1 MGREA
6 PSGAKNALE
15 ARKRVAEFFGEDMAA
30 PGHHVKK
37 VPKHRHYGAG
47 KYS

>member
-15 ARKRVAEFFGEDMAA
+15 ARKRVAEFLSDDMAA
-30 PGHHVKK
+30 PGEHVKK
-37 VPKHRHYGAG
+37 VLKHRQNGGG
-47 KYS
+47 K